1 MAAETLLAVSKDE
14 NECARLLN
22 EYRIILD
29 YQSGLAAAKREG
41 EQIGEQRGELLG
53 KINSVVNAIKS
64 WNSTVTD
71 AMRVMQLGSE
81 YRDNVI
87 AELKK
92 QNKSFSE

>member
-14 NECARLLN
+14 NERARLLN

-29 YQSGLAAAKREG
+29 YQCGLSAAKRE
-41 EQIGEQRGELLG
+41 GELLG

-81 YRDNVI
+81 YRDDVI

-92 QNKSFSE
+92 QNISYTE

>member
-14 NECARLLN
+14 NERARLLN

-29 YQSGLAAAKREG
+29 YQSGLATAKRE
-41 EQIGEQRGELLG
+41 GEQRGELLG

-81 YRDNVI
+81 YQDDVI

-92 QNKSFSE
+92 QNISFTE